1 MIETGT
7 VYRFVQAGRQVTDVA
22 HCLFLFCNS
31 IIELVRLVLSRR
43 NLAGPNLPLL
53 NIDWHVG
60 LRNIFERLFSQDGRS
75 KLYLAAPTKHPLSI
89 GTYEPRGGVGPRPQP
104 KKRQHPNC

>member
-31 IIELVRLVLSRR
+31 IIELDRLVLSRR

-60 LRNIFERLFSQDGRS
+60 LRNIFERLFGQDGRS

>member
-7 VYRFVQAGRQVTDVA
+7 VYRLVEAGRQVSDVA

-43 NLAGPNLPLL
+43 NLAGSYLPQL
-53 NIDWHVG
+53 NIDWHAG
-60 LRNIFERLFSQDGRS
+60 LRNIFERLFGQDGKS

-89 GTYEPRGGVGPRPQP
+89 GTYETRSRGGPRPQP
-104 KKRQHPNC
+104 KKRQQPNC

>member
-43 NLAGPNLPLL
+43 NLAGPDLPLL
-53 NIDWHVG
+53 NIDWHAG
-60 LRNIFERLFSQDGRS
+60 LRNIFERLFGQDGKS
-75 KLYLAAPTKHPLSI
+75 KLYLVVPTKHPLGI
-89 GTYEPRGGVGPRPQP
+89 GTYETRSGVGPRPQL